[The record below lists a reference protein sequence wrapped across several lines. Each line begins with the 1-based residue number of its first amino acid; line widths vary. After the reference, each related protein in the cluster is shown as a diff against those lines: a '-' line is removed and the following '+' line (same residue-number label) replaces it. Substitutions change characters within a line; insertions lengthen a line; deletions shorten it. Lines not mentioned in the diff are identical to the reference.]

1 MDPVALSKLSLEQ
14 SREVMSLRVRRP
26 EIEIDTLVDVI
37 AHEIFDRG
45 IRVPQLVR
53 AVDML
58 GPLAVDAGK
67 RIWHYDAGVW
77 LPDGDAEL
85 TRRVLLCTGDRYKA
99 DYPRQAESLIKA
111 RSPQIL
117 GLGPSHLLNVKNGML
132 NWQTLEV
139 LPHDPKYFS
148 TYQITVPWNP
158 HASCPTVND
167 WFTQTFDEELHP
179 LLWQVVGVTI
189 YPGMGFQKII
199 ALVGSGYNGKG
210 TLQRLCMALL
220 PPSAYTSIDPR
231 ELANNR
237 FKPAELFGKAANI
250 CGDIERFTFNS
261 TAELKKITGDDPINA
276 ERKMGHP
283 FTFVNQATI
292 LIAANKMPQSRD
304 TSDGWFRR
312 WHIVPLE
319 RRIVG
324 RPDRTLE
331 PRMKEELEGVLV
343 KAVLAL
349 RQAMKQ
355 GGFDEPEESKKAL
368 REYEHACNSIALF
381 INERI
386 AFGSDFSVPV
396 SRKVIYGAYKEFCR
410 EERLEVESRQ
420 KFYESLEEMGA
431 PHIADHWTSRD
442 DRDRGYVGLWCDAI
456 WGGTA
461 F

>member
-1 MDPVALSKLSLEQ
+1 MDPVALSKLSLDQ
-14 SREVMSLRVRRP
+14 RSQVMSLRVNRP
-26 EIEIDTLVDVI
+26 ELDIDTLVDI
-37 AHEIFDRG
+37 MANEIFDRG
-45 IRVPQLVR
+45 LKVPQLVR

-67 RIWHYDAGVW
+67 RIWRYDAGVW

-99 DYPRQAESLIKA
+99 DYPRQAESIIKA
-111 RSPQIL
+111 RTPKIQ
-117 GLGPSHLLNVKNGML
+117 GLGPSHLINVKNGML
-132 NWQTLEV
+132 NWSTLEV
-139 LPHDPKYFS
+139 LPHDAKYYS
-148 TYQITVPWNP
+148 TYQVTVPWNP
-158 HASCPTVND
+158 QATCPTVEH
-167 WFTQTFDEELHP
+167 WFAETFDERLHN
-179 LLWQVVGVTI
+179 LLWQVIGVTI

-210 TLQRLCMALL
+210 TLQRLCMGLL
-220 PPSAYTSIDPR
+220 PESAYTGIDPR
-231 ELANNR
+231 ELVNNR
-237 FKPAELFGKAANI
+237 FKPAELFGKTANI

-319 RRIVG
+319 RKISG
-324 RPDRTLE
+324 RPDRSLE
-331 PRMKEELEGVLV
+331 PRMKEEREGVLV

-349 RQAMKQ
+349 RQAMEQ
-355 GGFDEPEESKKAL
+355 GGFDEPEESKRAL
-368 REYEHACNSIALF
+368 REYQHACNSIALF
-381 INERI
+381 VNERI
-386 AFGSDFSVPV
+386 TFGAHLKAPV
-396 SRKVIYGAYKEFCR
+396 SRKVVYSAYKEFCR
-410 EERLEVESRQ
+410 DERLEIESRQ
-420 KFYESLEEMGA
+420 RFYESLEDMGA
-431 PHIADHWTSRD
+431 PYITDHWTTRD
-442 DRDRGYVGLWCDAI
+442 DRDRGYVGLHCEGVFDP
-456 WGGTA
+456 TS